1 MSENLVTAAAHRVL
15 AATDRDLDLALDL
28 GASTLA
34 ASEASWPGVGRQLL
48 AHAESELGRLW
59 DAGWRPADLARVA
72 RRELAAVHVALAVD
86 LIAAEGRRHAPAVL
100 DRRWLGELRELSADV
115 WWDGDDA
122 YLPGFAAAHRL
133 DRFAIATA
141 VLELLRVW
149 GLLPVITPVGAAP
162 GGAPRRASEPVTGDS
177 PMLARIRALLA
188 KAEST
193 DFPQEAEAL
202 TGKAQEL
209 MARHSI
215 DEARLAAGHASPD
228 APAAL
233 RIGVDAPYDGPK
245 TMLLDAV
252 ADANRCRAVWSKE
265 FGFCTVIG
273 FDADLD
279 AVDLL
284 YTSLLV
290 QATAAMSRAGDA
302 HHRHGAARTKS
313 FRHSFLVAYAT
324 RIRERLSAATESA
337 VEEAVAETAD
347 SDLLPVLAAR
357 EEKVDKAVDAMFGRL
372 RSQRV
377 RVRDGHGWAAG
388 REAADR
394 AALRGSAGAVRG

>member
-1 MSENLVTAAAHRVL
+1 MSHNQVTDAARRVLTAADHELDFA
-15 AATDRDLDLALDL
+15 LDLA
-28 GASTLA
+28 ASGLTKD
-34 ASEASWPGVGRQLL
+34 WPEVSRHMF
-48 AHAESELGRLW
+48 AHADAELSRLW
-59 DAGWRPADLARVA
+59 GMGWRPADVARVA
-72 RRELAAVHVALAVD
+72 RRELAPLHLALAVD
-86 LIAAEGRRHAPAVL
+86 LIAGESRRTSAP
-100 DRRWLGELRELSADV
+100 DHRWRGELRELEAEV
-115 WWDGDDA
+115 WWKADETH
-122 YLPGFAAAHRL
+122 LEKFAAKHRR
-133 DRFAIATA
+133 DRFAVATA
-141 VLELLRVW
+141 LLELLREW
-149 GLLPVITPVGAAP
+149 GSLPGITPVGAIP
-162 GGAPRRASEPVTGDS
+162 GDKPRKVTEPVVGDS

-215 DEARLAAGHASPD
+215 DEARLASGGASPD

-252 ADANRCRAVWSKE
+252 ADANRCRAVWSAE

-290 QATAAMSRAGDA
+290 QATAAMARAGDA
-302 HHRHGAARTKS
+302 HHKRGAARTKS
-313 FRHSFLVAYAT
+313 FRHSFLVAYAS
-324 RIRERLSAATESA
+324 RIRERLAAATEHA
-337 VEEAVAETAD
+337 VEEAVAETSG

-357 EEKVDKAVDAMFGRL
+357 EEKVDKTVDAMFGRL

-388 REAADR
+388 RAAADE
-394 AALRGSAGAVRG
+394 AALRGSAGAVRGR